1 MDATPG
7 VESISV
13 SWSGST
19 RAEAYFLYHN
29 TSSPVGT
36 ANRIDLADVSSYQFK
51 DLDPS
56 KKYYFSVV
64 GYNKTG
70 PSSMSSEASA
80 TPVPLAPATISA
92 TTGAGSNSI
101 SWASSRGAAGGY
113 TLYYST
119 STPVTTKDKAFAVSG
134 TSYTHTGLAGGTP
147 IYYAVSAYNAGGNS
161 ALSSET
167 SSTPVPAKPT
177 GIAAVAGI
185 EENTISW
192 NAVAGATGYTL
203 HYSESTPVNTSDSS
217 FNVGGTSY
225 KHTSLD
231 AAKTYYYAVIAD
243 GSTGSSPLSA
253 EASAQP
259 IPGAPTLT
267 VGTSTDTTVTV
278 NWNTVSGAAG
288 YRLYK
293 SFSSPVTTSDTAV
306 VGGGNSHTETG
317 LTSGN
322 TFYFAMLS
330 QNTIGTSG
338 LSNEVSAT
346 AVPTQPGTL
355 VASPKPSGGGIKTQ
369 WTASAGHDGYRL
381 LYRIGSHSLSDILAS
396 PTTISLSAGSTSKN
410 ITTVSI
416 NQLASIVLVAYNS
429 GGESTY
435 SNVVEEQPVPRT
447 VQLQTADVSR
457 PGKVTLTWLDNN
469 GVNSFKV
476 YREQA
481 SSGNPEVTGTLVATL
496 SGSTMTYTDSGFPTY
511 GGTTYRYAVV
521 PEGGGGVGVIDR
533 TNAIPTEPSW
543 ESVLIED
550 STFYH
555 AEVAGT
561 PTGEAYVLASTYTD
575 NKLYAYNA
583 VAEKVYEVTLTT
595 NSTDYVSRALGLTIA
610 PDGNLMALM
619 RLSVGSLPSGVTTT
633 GTDQTFLL
641 SKINSANG
649 SVIWNKAIN
658 PFTDAVWGAIFPG
671 GMGTFSAGTWIGYMA
686 EMAMDST
693 GATYVAWGTTGYSG
707 YVKYDTDGNLV
718 TTYDRV
724 ADTTGETLGRYYGR
738 PAVVVLPDDSF
749 FWYQV
754 TTKNSTDY
762 LMGSKWD
769 SSGNVIFKN
778 RTLDVSNMSVS
789 VSSTNHTDGH
799 ARHNGVAVADKV
811 GNMYVAFN
819 TSQGKVIK
827 FNSEGTFI
835 SGTDEGIDSMHYLQ
849 LSTNGESVYA
859 ASANGYSMTTG
870 EILKYNNDLT
880 VNRDIVN
887 LGYNL
892 AQDLYVDPTN
902 CFVYGAGVTQASPGR
917 DYRLGIPSG
926 SVNVNLLS
934 NTMIRTN
941 AASSIILYRTN
952 DSLALNNA
960 TSSCPTP
967 GSLPSATTPV
977 SIAGNG
983 SELGY
988 IVYSGVNGFGDW
1000 RMKYSSASTPVEH
1013 DVAGVID
1020 MSYGFD
1026 SQCVATATGVQCKG
1040 YQGGGLGDAANTT
1053 NTTSYVTVDTLT
1065 SAKDVSVGTDFACA
1079 LTDNGTLYCWGSN
1092 VKGRLGT
1099 GNTNTYTTP
1108 VASNTSTTFVSIE
1121 SGAKHSCALTS
1132 AGAMECWGSNE
1143 EGQMGEP
1150 LHCGSGCGVK
1160 SKKSPDT
1167 VGEFDLAG
1175 ITKFSKVS
1183 IGAESLFT
1191 AALIDNGSI
1200 AVWGEYNSTIYTDHF
1215 VLNSGVATDIAAGRD
1230 HVCYIEN
1237 GAVAC
1242 AGSNS
1247 AGQTTVPTL
1256 TDPQSIFAGED
1267 WSCAGLS
1274 DGTYTCWGSKAG
1286 W

>member
-1 MDATPG
+1 MKWLITIITAALTTTGCMLETPDPCENSPIG
-7 VESISV
+7 CDVAPYTAPPPKPSKPNVTPVAGTESITISYAA
-13 SWSGST
+13 SG
-19 RAEAYFLYHN
+19 ADYYFVHHSDTL
-29 TSSPVGT
+29 PVGT
-36 ANRIDLADVSSYQFK
+36 QNQIETTSSTHTFTG
-51 DLDPS
+51 LDP
-56 KKYYFSVV
+56 
-64 GYNKTG
+64 NKEYHYTVTAVNG
-70 PSSMSSEASA
+70 SGISPASA
-80 TPVPLAPATISA
+80 TATSQPYTVA
-92 TTGAGSNSI
+92 TSPTVSPTTDTSNTVTWTAVNGADDYIVYMSK
-101 SWASSRGAAGGY
+101 A
-113 TLYYST
+113 
-119 STPVTTKDKAFAVSG
+119 TPVTTADTAVNAGTG
-134 TSYTHTGLAGGTP
+134 TSYVHSGL
-147 IYYAVSAYNAGGNS
+147 NAGD
-161 ALSSET
+161 T
-167 SSTPVPAKPT
+167 WYYMVTP
-177 GIAAVAGI
+177 
-185 EENTISW
+185 
-192 NAVAGATGYTL
+192 
-203 HYSESTPVNTSDSS
+203 
-217 FNVGGTSY
+217 
-225 KHTSLD
+225 
-231 AAKTYYYAVIAD
+231 
-243 GSTGSSPLSA
+243 
-253 EASAQP
+253 
-259 IPGAPTLT
+259 
-267 VGTSTDTTVTV
+267 
-278 NWNTVSGAAG
+278 
-288 YRLYK
+288 R
-293 SFSSPVTTSDTAV
+293 
-306 VGGGNSHTETG
+306 
-317 LTSGN
+317 
-322 TFYFAMLS
+322 
-330 QNTIGTSG
+330 
-338 LSNEVSAT
+338 NEVG
-346 AVPTQPGTL
+346 AVNSIEVSTEVLPQAPGTL
-355 VASPKPSGGGIKTQ
+355 VASPKSSGGGIKTQ

-381 LYRIGSHSLSDILAS
+381 LYRIGSHSLSDILADPS
-396 PTTISLSAGSTSKN
+396 TINLSAGDTSKN

-429 GGESTY
+429 AGESTY

-533 TNAIPTEPSW
+533 TNAIPTEPAW

-610 PDGNLMALM
+610 PDGNLMALT
-619 RLSVGSLPSGVTTT
+619 RISVGSLPSGVTTT

-671 GMGTFSAGTWIGYMA
+671 GSGTFHSGAWIGYMA

-738 PAVVVLPDDSF
+738 PAIVVLPDDSF

-789 VSSTNHTDGH
+789 VSSVNHTDGH
-799 ARHNGVAVADKV
+799 SRHNGVAVADKV

-859 ASANGYSMTTG
+859 ASANGFESTLG
-870 EILKYNNDLT
+870 EIIKYNNDLT

-887 LGYNL
+887 LGFDL

-902 CFVYGAGVTQASPGR
+902 CFVYGAGVTAASPGR

-988 IVYSGVNGFGDW
+988 YVHSGVNGFGDW

-1065 SAKDVSVGTDFACA
+1065 SAKDVSVGKDFVCA
-1079 LTDNGTLYCWGSN
+1079 LDGSGNPYCWGSN

-1099 GNTNTYTTP
+1099 GNTNTHTTP

-1132 AGAMECWGSNE
+1132 AGVMECWGSNE